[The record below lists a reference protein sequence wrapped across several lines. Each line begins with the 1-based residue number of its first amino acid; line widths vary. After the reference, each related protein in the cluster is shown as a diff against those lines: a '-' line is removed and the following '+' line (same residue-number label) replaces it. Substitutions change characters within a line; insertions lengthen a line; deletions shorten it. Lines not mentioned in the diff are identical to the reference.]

1 MLTEADNTL
10 ERLCLVMVMD
20 WAESN
25 LLYLIRNHTCD
36 KENQIPA
43 WLQTELDDTKCRYFF
58 FNHNYS
64 EGENSTV
71 NYQSDSI
78 FFSYGYSEKS
88 NLIIV
93 TENMLT

>member
-58 FNHNYS
+58 LILTIQKVKIALLTTN
-64 EGENSTV
+64 
-71 NYQSDSI
+71 QI
-78 FFSYGYSEKS
+78 QFFLVMAIQR
-88 NLIIV
+88 NQI
-93 TENMLT
+93 